1 MSAPDSLVGPRAPE
15 GSTEIMHG
23 GVAEWNGTTVT
34 SCDFSG
40 QYAIDRSFDAS
51 GDSDLNDLLAETYP
65 GLRWSESDVWG
76 YCDGTEPI
84 VVIPMTRQIYVGNRT
99 VVTAGG
105 VVTVKGNYGQTQ
117 LSYTASVQPGVLPG
131 PVYPA
136 SLVSTQLDQAS
147 WADGRRAHD
156 KFGFGYEP
164 VSSSVQAGNVSN
176 YLLRDSANGRLEW
189 VTPLTLNNSTSQ
201 EIVAYAVSYADE
213 VSQGELNQLSI
224 YVLGDNDPRV
234 INIDSMEANAR
245 VWLSQQDPG
254 LLTSGGVLSEFTPLG
269 GNMWRAYLEVRGQVE
284 DLMDFDATGVVTPTL
299 TNVAP
304 QSGNGAFGTNP
315 TPGSGSTGSVCGR
328 SPSSLSVQQLAGCLQ
343 QFSNTLAQR
352 EEASAST
359 K

>member
-147 WADGRRAHD
+147 WAGGRVVLSPKPRWPSSIYDLGTRRA
-156 KFGFGYEP
+156 YEFP
-164 VSSSVQAGNVSN
+164 VLMTVAVYLFTVTTIITTSYSMSKYECIKRKAVWVGRQAS
-176 YLLRDSANGRLEW
+176 L
-189 VTPLTLNNSTSQ
+189 PK
-201 EIVAYAVSYADE
+201 
-213 VSQGELNQLSI
+213 
-224 YVLGDNDPRV
+224 
-234 INIDSMEANAR
+234 
-245 VWLSQQDPG
+245 
-254 LLTSGGVLSEFTPLG
+254 
-269 GNMWRAYLEVRGQVE
+269 
-284 DLMDFDATGVVTPTL
+284 
-299 TNVAP
+299 
-304 QSGNGAFGTNP
+304 GT
-315 TPGSGSTGSVCGR
+315 
-328 SPSSLSVQQLAGCLQ
+328 
-343 QFSNTLAQR
+343 
-352 EEASAST
+352 
-359 K
+359 